1 MYVISLDCTSGNSW
15 LKNNPGSFKT
25 SSRLCFTLLEK
36 NYIYFLVVVYV
47 AAIKRLLM
55 NYMVPSSVMTVLE
68 FHSEAGGIQ

>member
-1 MYVISLDCTSGNSW
+1 MFY
-15 LKNNPGSFKT
+15 SF
-25 SSRLCFTLLEK
+25 RK

-55 NYMVPSSVMTVLE
+55 NYMVRSSVMTVVE